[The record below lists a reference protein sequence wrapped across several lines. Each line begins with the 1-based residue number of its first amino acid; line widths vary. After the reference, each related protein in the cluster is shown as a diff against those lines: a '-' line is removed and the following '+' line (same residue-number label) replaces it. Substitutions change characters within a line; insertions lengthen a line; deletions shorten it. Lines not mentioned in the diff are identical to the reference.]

1 VPSPTCGSVPIHE
14 RTRRRVIGIKL
25 GAVILVAFLI
35 DVLFGEPPARHHPV
49 VWMGRCL
56 NALRSYAPPT
66 FAGGAVAWLI
76 GALLFTGAGWLAQL
90 VLNALLPPLLAGLGV
105 ALLLK
110 PLFAWRALRQAVE
123 AVLDAPTL
131 DERRRLLRWHLVSR
145 DTATLSVGEVN
156 GATIE
161 SLTENLSDSLVAPL
175 FWFVV
180 GGLPLAALYRYAN
193 TADAMWGYRT
203 PAFAQFGKW
212 AARADDLLNFIPAR
226 LTALLL
232 LVTAW
237 LGGLD
242 AAAAWRVWQR
252 DGLTTPSPNAG
263 QPMSVAAG
271 ALRVN
276 LTKRGLYSLGSEFPL
291 PDEADVARALR
302 WAAQTAWL
310 TALVMQIADWAW

>member
-1 VPSPTCGSVPIHE
+1 M
-14 RTRRRVIGIKL
+14 
-25 GAVILVAFLI
+25 VILVAFLV
-35 DVLFGEPPARHHPV
+35 DVLFGEPPARWHPV
-49 VWMGRCL
+49 VWIGRCL

-66 FAGGAVAWLI
+66 FAGGVLAWLA
-76 GALLFTGAGWLAQL
+76 GALIFTGAAWLAQL
-90 VLNALLPPLLAGLGV
+90 TLNALLPPLLAGLAI

-123 AVLDAPTL
+123 AVYDAPTL
-131 DERRRLLRWHLVSR
+131 DEKRRLLRWHLVSR
-145 DTATLSVGEVN
+145 DTFALSAGEVN

-175 FWFVV
+175 FWFLV

-203 PAFAQFGKW
+203 PALEQFGKW

-226 LTALLL
+226 LTAALLL
-232 LVTAW
+232 FTAW
-237 LGGLD
+237 LSRLD
-242 AAAAWRVWQR
+242 AATAWRVWQR
-252 DGLTTPSPNAG
+252 DGWTTPSPNAG

-291 PDEADVARALR
+291 PEDADVVRALR
-302 WAAQTAWL
+302 WATQTAWL
-310 TALVMQIADWAW
+310 TALLAQALDWAW